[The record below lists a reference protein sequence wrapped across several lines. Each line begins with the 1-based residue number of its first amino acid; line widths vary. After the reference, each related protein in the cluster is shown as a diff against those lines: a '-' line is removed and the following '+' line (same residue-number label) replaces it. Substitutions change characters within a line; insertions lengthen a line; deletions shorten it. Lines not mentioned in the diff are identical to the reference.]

1 MNKWSRSVGDMFVV
15 LSTWLYLVVVA
26 LKIEVVYHHV
36 VCQERRKVL
45 SIAVTVAIIS
55 IVCVQTNKAT
65 L

>member
-1 MNKWSRSVGDMFVV
+1 MFVV